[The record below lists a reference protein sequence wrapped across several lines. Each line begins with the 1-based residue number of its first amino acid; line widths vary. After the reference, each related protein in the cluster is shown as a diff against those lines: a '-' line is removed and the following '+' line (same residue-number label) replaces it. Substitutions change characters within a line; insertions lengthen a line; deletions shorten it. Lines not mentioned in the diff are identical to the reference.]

1 MIPTLDVRAAGACAP
16 RGIRIPATA
25 LKGRRPRPLDDGGSD
40 LHREH
45 CIVAAA
51 IRTSSG
57 EYGAKRLDGRG
68 REMHP
73 IRTVVA
79 GALASAMTLA
89 TYQVA
94 AAQSLQGEIQDPGNV
109 DLVTVSVSDVKST
122 YRRFADLVKQL
133 PKEGPQKGKN
143 AFKRLRHFYDKVA
156 DGDIQLHGTS
166 QESVTRSA
174 RDVGRGGQGVARL

>member
-1 MIPTLDVRAAGACAP
+1 MLPTLDVRAAGACAP

-51 IRTSSG
+51 IRTPSG
-57 EYGAKRLDGRG
+57 EYGAKRLDRQG

-79 GALASAMTLA
+79 GALVSAMTLG

-94 AAQSLQGEIQDPGNV
+94 AAGSTGKATQTSSFCATAKSLQGEIQGLGNV
-109 DLVTVSVSDVKST
+109 VITTVRVSDGKST
-122 YRRFADLVKQL
+122 HR
-133 PKEGPQKGKN
+133 
-143 AFKRLRHFYDKVA
+143 
-156 DGDIQLHGTS
+156 
-166 QESVTRSA
+166 RSA
-174 RDVGRGGQGVARL
+174 G

>member
-1 MIPTLDVRAAGACAP
+1 MLPTLDVRAAGACAP

-45 CIVAAA
+45 RIVAAA

-57 EYGAKRLDGRG
+57 EYGAKRLAGQG

-79 GALASAMTLA
+79 GALVSAMALA
-89 TYQVA
+89 TYQLA
-94 AAQSLQGEIQDPGNV
+94 AAG
-109 DLVTVSVSDVKST
+109 ST
-122 YRRFADLVKQL
+122 ATATL
-133 PKEGPQKGKN
+133 KN
-143 AFKRLRHFYDKVA
+143 AFKRLRNFYDKVA
-156 DGDIQLHGTS
+156 NRNIELEVTS
-166 QESVTRSA
+166 ATSVRRFAKDVERAGKDVSRLFTYLEDQCGVTFESPPTTT
-174 RDVGRGGQGVARL
+174 

>member
-51 IRTSSG
+51 IRTSPG
-57 EYGAKRLDGRG
+57 EYGAERLAGRG
-68 REMHP
+68 GRCTRSGP
-73 IRTVVA
+73 WSQ
-79 GALASAMTLA
+79 GALVSAMTLA

-94 AAQSLQGEIQDPGNV
+94 AAGSTGKATQS
-109 DLVTVSVSDVKST
+109 SS
-122 YRRFADLVKQL
+122 FC
-133 PKEGPQKGKN
+133 
-143 AFKRLRHFYDKVA
+143 
-156 DGDIQLHGTS
+156 
-166 QESVTRSA
+166 
-174 RDVGRGGQGVARL
+174 

>member
-51 IRTSSG
+51 IRPSSG
-57 EYGAKRLDGRG
+57 ECGAKRLDRQR
-68 REMHP
+68 REMPP

-79 GALASAMTLA
+79 GALVSATNLA

-94 AAQSLQGEIQDPGNV
+94 AAQSLQGEI
-109 DLVTVSVSDVKST
+109 
-122 YRRFADLVKQL
+122 
-133 PKEGPQKGKN
+133 
-143 AFKRLRHFYDKVA
+143 
-156 DGDIQLHGTS
+156 
-166 QESVTRSA
+166 
-174 RDVGRGGQGVARL
+174 